1 MTKLAV
7 SQNCQKFMLNIFS
20 QKNLDAF
27 FRHVERLP
35 LLGGRLEADLGVLL
49 HAVLREVPAAV

>member
-1 MTKLAV
+1 
-7 SQNCQKFMLNIFS
+7 MLNIFS

-27 FRHVERLP
+27 FRHVERLS

-49 HAVLREVPAAV
+49 DAVLREVPAAV